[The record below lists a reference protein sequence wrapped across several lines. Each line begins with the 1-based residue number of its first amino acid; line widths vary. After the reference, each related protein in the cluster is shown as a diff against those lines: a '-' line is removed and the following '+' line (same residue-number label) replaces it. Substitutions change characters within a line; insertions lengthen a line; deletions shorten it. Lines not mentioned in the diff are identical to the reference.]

1 MDASADDTEGHA
13 GENVGIVAL
22 ARLVNLSV
30 HFKLRERRSRKN
42 QVI

>member
-1 MDASADDTEGHA
+1 MDSGANDSKGDSRED
-13 GENVGIVAL
+13 VGVVAL